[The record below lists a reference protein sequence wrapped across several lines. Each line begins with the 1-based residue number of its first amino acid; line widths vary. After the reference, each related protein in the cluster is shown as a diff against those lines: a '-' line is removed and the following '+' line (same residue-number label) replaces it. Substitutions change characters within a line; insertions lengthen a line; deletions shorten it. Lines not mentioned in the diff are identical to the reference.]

1 MECRLDIVA
10 GYKEGKSFVKNLY
23 VGKPFR
29 VVSVGQRKL
38 DNKLYQMT
46 MTSSPGILNGDEYIL
61 NIDVEDNAA
70 LQLQSQSYQRLFNM
84 DDEATQKLTI
94 NIHNNASF
102 AYVPYP
108 VVPHE
113 NSNFKS
119 SAAITIG
126 ENSQIIISEIIT
138 CGRKHSGEVFKLK
151 RFQNLTKIYHQNK
164 LVVKDNVLI
173 QPDLIPISSIGI
185 LENYTHQGSF
195 IFFSTKPETDK
206 VTLVET
212 LLETAKKHTN
222 VEIGISVLDG
232 NGFVIRALSQG
243 GEAMYNYFLAAQ
255 DLLWEL

>member
-70 LQLQSQSYQRLFNM
+70 LQLQSQSYQRLFNK

-119 SAAITIG
+119 S
-126 ENSQIIISEIIT
+126 
-138 CGRKHSGEVFKLK
+138 K
-151 RFQNLTKIYHQNK
+151 RFNRKYH
-164 LVVKDNVLI
+164 
-173 QPDLIPISSIGI
+173 
-185 LENYTHQGSF
+185 
-195 IFFSTKPETDK
+195 
-206 VTLVET
+206 
-212 LLETAKKHTN
+212 
-222 VEIGISVLDG
+222 
-232 NGFVIRALSQG
+232 
-243 GEAMYNYFLAAQ
+243 
-255 DLLWEL
+255 

>member
-1 MECRLDIVA
+1 MPA
-10 GYKEGKSFVKNLY
+10 SYKTVTRPSSLSLSEKQVIAKTGSLPCCTNASTAFPISSSTTIFSCGISVKE
-23 VGKPFR
+23 KR
-29 VVSVGQRKL
+29 TAR
-38 DNKLYQMT
+38 
-46 MTSSPGILNGDEYIL
+46 
-61 NIDVEDNAA
+61 
-70 LQLQSQSYQRLFNM
+70 
-84 DDEATQKLTI
+84 
-94 NIHNNASF
+94 SF
-102 AYVPYP
+102 AYVPHP

-195 IFFSTKPETDK
+195 IFFSTKSETDK
-206 VTLVET
+206 VALVET